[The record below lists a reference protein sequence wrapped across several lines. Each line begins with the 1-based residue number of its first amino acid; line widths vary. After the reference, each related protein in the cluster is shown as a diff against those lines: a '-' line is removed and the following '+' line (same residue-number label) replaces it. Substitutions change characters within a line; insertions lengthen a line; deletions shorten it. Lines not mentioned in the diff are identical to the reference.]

1 MIVCFTDD
9 YEREKARALLEDCKE
24 SLIRPILGSD
34 EMSVDI
40 RNLEIMNDDPAEV
53 DVVYAKIAPG
63 DTTDRLQRVADSL
76 EDRFVHAGLMARYS
90 LV

>member
-1 MIVCFTDD
+1 M
-9 YEREKARALLEDCKE
+9 L
-24 SLIRPILGSD
+24 
-34 EMSVDI
+34 VDI

-76 EDRFVHAGLMARYS
+76 IDRFVHSGLMARYFPVPIIRPGS
-90 LV
+90 LIFLSTKSPWGRPYYDRVANFF